1 MVSRCKYQSSSE
13 IGAYA
18 RITNTFALLPIT
30 TSDQFTSAFDNLL
43 TDNVKIVRTNIAG
56 TAIVGRLTVANSRGL
71 IVPLTTTRSELQH
84 LRDSLPDGVEVALVE
99 ERYSALGNVI
109 SCNDKIAIVHPDLDP
124 ETIEVIED
132 VLQVEA
138 FPATIANEPL
148 VGSYSVFTNRGG
160 VVTPDITR
168 EQLEELSGQLG
179 VTLEAATVNQGSN
192 LVSAGVCVN
201 DSALICGWDSTAL
214 EVANLT
220 RIFKID
226 DNAGNAM
233 GDMDVDDGLLDLIF

>member
-1 MVSRCKYQSSSE
+1 MVSRCKYRSSSE

-30 TSDQFTSAFDNLL
+30 TSDHFSAAFDNLL
-43 TDNVKIVRTNIAG
+43 TDQVKIIRTNIAG
-56 TAIVGRLTVANSRGL
+56 TAIVGRLTVANSRGML
-71 IVPLTTTRSELQH
+71 VPVTTTRSELQH
-84 LRDSLPDGVEVALVE
+84 LRNSLPDGVEVALVE

-109 SCNDKIAIVHPDLDP
+109 SCNDKVALVHPELDP
-124 ETIEVIED
+124 ETIDVIQD
-132 VLQVEA
+132 VLQVDV
-138 FPATIANEPL
+138 FPAMIANEPL

-160 VVTPDITR
+160 VVTPEITR

-179 VTLEAATVNQGSN
+179 VSLEPATVNQGSN

-201 DSALICGWDSTAL
+201 DSALLCGWDSTAL

-226 DNAGNAM
+226 DNASSSM
-233 GDMDVDDGLLDLIF
+233 DVMDVDDGLLDLIF